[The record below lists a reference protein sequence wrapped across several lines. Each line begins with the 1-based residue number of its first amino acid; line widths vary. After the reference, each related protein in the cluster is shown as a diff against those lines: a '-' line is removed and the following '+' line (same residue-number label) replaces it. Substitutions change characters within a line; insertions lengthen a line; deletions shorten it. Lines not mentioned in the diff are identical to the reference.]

1 MDEKG
6 PQIRV
11 EDVENDHGKLHAN
24 YNENLM
30 NLFEIIWAEF
40 NLAEKKIQ
48 REVSRLSKWNKRF
61 FQGIKNV
68 FECFQATDIAITSII
83 YCNDKF

>member
-11 EDVENDHGKLHAN
+11 EDVENDHGKLDAN

-30 NLFEIIWAEF
+30 NLFEII
-40 NLAEKKIQ
+40 
-48 REVSRLSKWNKRF
+48 
-61 FQGIKNV
+61 
-68 FECFQATDIAITSII
+68 
-83 YCNDKF
+83 

>member
-30 NLFEIIWAEF
+30 NLFEII
-40 NLAEKKIQ
+40 
-48 REVSRLSKWNKRF
+48 
-61 FQGIKNV
+61 
-68 FECFQATDIAITSII
+68 
-83 YCNDKF
+83 

>member
-30 NLFEIIWAEF
+30 NLY
-40 NLAEKKIQ
+40 NLSGVQFGRKRKFSEKLVDCRSGIS
-48 REVSRLSKWNKRF
+48 VFSK
-61 FQGIKNV
+61 
-68 FECFQATDIAITSII
+68 S
-83 YCNDKF
+83 